1 MCVKLKQRLLIK
13 NMFLQKMYLH
23 SVVRQRSTMVMTYTI
38 NKQKSL
44 NKPSN
49 KLSLLKK

>member
-1 MCVKLKQRLLIK
+1 MCVKLKQRLLMK

-23 SVVRQRSTMVMTYTI
+23 SVVGQRSSMVMTYTI

-49 KLSLLKK
+49 KLNLLKK